1 MLDSKLIKIQGKE
14 LNNCFTNCKIPNTI
28 TEGRLM
34 AVNDQYLIMAWNT
47 KPGAISVVNSDNPR
61 NLENGIDTFSV
72 DNSNILDM
80 EFSPFYSDIFYFSNE
95 NNYIFEGKITL
106 DNKLITDYYK
116 FHKDKVYFIN
126 SNPVASNVICSGTS
140 TSEIHIWD
148 SIQFKMQTQF
158 KFLNN
163 INSIL
168 WNPNGSLIGISG
180 KKYLLT
186 LIDPRNSEI
195 IYGEKINNE
204 INSNSKL
211 VWLNEN
217 SLATINY
224 NIKEKQFN
232 LSLYDIRNNLINP
245 FSNINIGTKGS
256 LITPFADPELYLIYL
271 TEKNSNL
278 IKYFDYSNG
287 SVKKCGEFKTSEE
300 SIFSMQLNRKYLKKN
315 NQEIDKFLRYTKKNK
330 IFYVSFNLD
339 NKLFYPS
346 EKLLN
351 PQMTSEEWFEEKRVI
366 QLNINKNKIKRN
378 NKNININKT
387 EINNKRVEQNH
398 IEILNSSIIE
408 LKNVIKTINE
418 GKSEIIKEK
427 EEEKN
432 KFINEIDLKNKY
444 IKSLE
449 EKIKDLEDKLNINYI
464 EEIKLEYE
472 NKISFL
478 KEELKQNEKV
488 INEKIEVIKN
498 QYKELLNQEL
508 KNTVKRLI
516 KAAGTNLKNF
526 NDKYNNIYLAK
537 EKELI
542 LKCNEIEKLNIKIK
556 GKEIYYNKL
565 EEENKKLKEEISRF
579 PPSLL
584 QNEYI
589 ILLIIM
595 TKDEKVMFPLMCK
608 NTDKFNKIKEIF
620 FQEFPEYQKNKGK
633 FYKGHKMIYLNS
645 NKSLEE
651 CNIKSND
658 IIIFDSK

>member
-14 LNNCFTNCKIPNTI
+14 LNNCFINCKIPNTI
-28 TEGRLM
+28 TDGRLM
-34 AVNDQYLIMAWNT
+34 ADNDKYLIMAWNN
-47 KPGAISVVNSDNPR
+47 KPGAINVVNPDNPCD
-61 NLENGIDTFSV
+61 LENYIDTFNV
-72 DNSNILDM
+72 QDSNILDM
-80 EFSPFYSDIFYFSNE
+80 EFSPFNSDIFYFSNE
-95 NNYIFEGKITL
+95 NNYIFEGKITQ

-256 LITPFADPELYLIYL
+256 FLTPFADPELYLIYL

-330 IFYVSFNLD
+330 IFYVSFNID
-339 NKLFYPS
+339 NKLIYPS

-366 QLNINKNKIKRN
+366 QLNINKNKIKKN
-378 NKNININKT
+378 NNNNININKT

-427 EEEKN
+427 EKEKN

-508 KNTVKRLI
+508 KKTVKRLI

-608 NTDKFNKIKEIF
+608 NTDKLNKIKEIF
-620 FQEFPEYQKNKGK
+620 FKEFPEYSDNNGN
-633 FYKGHKMIYLNS
+633 FYCHNNLLTID
-645 NKSLEE
+645 KSLQE
-651 CNIKSND
+651 CNIKNND
-658 IIIFDSK
+658 IIIFESE

>member
-1 MLDSKLIKIQGKE
+1 MKI
-14 LNNCFTNCKIPNTI
+14 
-28 TEGRLM
+28 
-34 AVNDQYLIMAWNT
+34 
-47 KPGAISVVNSDNPR
+47 
-61 NLENGIDTFSV
+61 
-72 DNSNILDM
+72 
-80 EFSPFYSDIFYFSNE
+80 
-95 NNYIFEGKITL
+95 NYIFEGKITQ

-256 LITPFADPELYLIYL
+256 FLTPFADPELYLIYL

-330 IFYVSFNLD
+330 IFYVSFNID
-339 NKLFYPS
+339 NKLIYPS

-351 PQMTSEEWFEEKRVI
+351 PQMTSEEWFEEKRII
-366 QLNINKNKIKRN
+366 QLNINKNKIKKN
-378 NKNININKT
+378 N
-387 EINNKRVEQNH
+387 NN
-398 IEILNSSIIE
+398 L
-408 LKNVIKTINE
+408 
-418 GKSEIIKEK
+418 
-427 EEEKN
+427 
-432 KFINEIDLKNKY
+432 
-444 IKSLE
+444 
-449 EKIKDLEDKLNINYI
+449 
-464 EEIKLEYE
+464 
-472 NKISFL
+472 
-478 KEELKQNEKV
+478 
-488 INEKIEVIKN
+488 
-498 QYKELLNQEL
+498 
-508 KNTVKRLI
+508 
-516 KAAGTNLKNF
+516 
-526 NDKYNNIYLAK
+526 
-537 EKELI
+537 
-542 LKCNEIEKLNIKIK
+542 
-556 GKEIYYNKL
+556 
-565 EEENKKLKEEISRF
+565 
-579 PPSLL
+579 
-584 QNEYI
+584 
-589 ILLIIM
+589 
-595 TKDEKVMFPLMCK
+595 
-608 NTDKFNKIKEIF
+608 
-620 FQEFPEYQKNKGK
+620 
-633 FYKGHKMIYLNS
+633 
-645 NKSLEE
+645 
-651 CNIKSND
+651 
-658 IIIFDSK
+658 